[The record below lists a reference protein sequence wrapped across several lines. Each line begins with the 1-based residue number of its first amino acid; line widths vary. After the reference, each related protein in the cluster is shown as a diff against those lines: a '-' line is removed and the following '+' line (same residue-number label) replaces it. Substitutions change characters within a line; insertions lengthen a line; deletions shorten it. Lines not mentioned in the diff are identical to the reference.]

1 MEFPV
6 DVEDNPIQNVDLS
19 TQPEHN
25 VEEKPVSEV
34 IEQTS
39 LNEDSST
46 IGIESST
53 HSKIRVVVPIR
64 NPDLAS
70 NSNPPTQLVD
80 ETAMKPK
87 NSADDEVDADKNDKE
102 LAVYPSQL
110 CYNSLLTS
118 TKVRWGATMDLQ
130 RS

>member
-1 MEFPV
+1 M
-6 DVEDNPIQNVDLS
+6 
-19 TQPEHN
+19 
-25 VEEKPVSEV
+25 
-34 IEQTS
+34 
-39 LNEDSST
+39 NEDSST

-64 NPDLAS
+64 NPDPAS

-80 ETAMKPK
+80 ETAIKPK
-87 NSADDEVDADKNDKE
+87 NSANDEVDADKKDKE

-118 TKVRWGATMDLQ
+118 TKVRWGATMDL
-130 RS
+130 